1 MDRISYINNTVNSIL
16 ALDTDLR
23 ISIAHRLLMKLEERK
38 DITRWQFW
46 DRFAVAEQAE
56 SILESNITEE
66 GLDII
71 MTKLSAKWN
80 QVSASTPETEAL
92 TYEIGKITDSKNNS

>member
-1 MDRISYINNTVNSIL
+1 MDRISRIIKTVDSIL
-16 ALDTDLR
+16 ELDSDLR

-56 SILESNITEE
+56 SMLEHEITDE
-66 GLDII
+66 GLDIL
-71 MTKLSAKWN
+71 MQKLSDNWN

-92 TYEIGKITDSKNNS
+92 TYEIGKINDSKNNS

>member
-1 MDRISYINNTVNSIL
+1 MNRNELINSTVNAIMAMEL
-16 ALDTDLR
+16 DLR
-23 ISIAHRLLMKLEERK
+23 LSIAHRLLMKLEGNK

-46 DRFAVAEQAE
+46 DRLSVAEQAE
-56 SILESNITEE
+56 SIMEHDISEE

-71 MTKLSAKWN
+71 MQKLSDNWN

-92 TYEIGKITDSKNNS
+92 TYEIGKINDSKNNS

>member
-1 MDRISYINNTVNSIL
+1 MNRNELINSTVNAIMAMDL
-16 ALDTDLR
+16 DLR
-23 ISIAHRLLMKLEERK
+23 LSIAHRLLMKLEGNK

-46 DRFAVAEQAE
+46 DRLSVAEQAE
-56 SILESNITEE
+56 SIMEHDISEE

-71 MTKLSAKWN
+71 MQKLSDNWN

-92 TYEIGKITDSKNNS
+92 TYEIGKINDSKNNS

>member
-1 MDRISYINNTVNSIL
+1 MDRISRIIKTVDSIL
-16 ALDTDLR
+16 ALDSDIR
-23 ISIAHRLLMKLEERK
+23 VSIAHRLLMKLEEKK

-56 SILESNITEE
+56 SILEHEISEE

-71 MTKLSAKWN
+71 MTKLSAQWN

-92 TYEIGKITDSKNNS
+92 TYEIGKLNDSKNNS

>member
-1 MDRISYINNTVNSIL
+1 MDRISRITKTVDSIL
-16 ALDTDLR
+16 ALDSDLR
-23 ISIAHRLLMKLEERK
+23 VSIAHRLLMKLEEKK

-56 SILESNITEE
+56 SILEHEISEE

-71 MTKLSAKWN
+71 MTKLSAQWN
-80 QVSASTPETEAL
+80 QVSASTQETEAL
-92 TYEIGKITDSKNNS
+92 TYVIGKINDSKNNS

>member
-1 MDRISYINNTVNSIL
+1 MSRNELINSTVNAIMAMDL
-16 ALDTDLR
+16 DLR
-23 ISIAHRLLMKLEERK
+23 LSIAHRLLMKLEGNK

-46 DRFAVAEQAE
+46 DRLSVAEQAE
-56 SILESNITEE
+56 SIMEHDISEE

-71 MTKLSAKWN
+71 MQKLSDNWN

-92 TYEIGKITDSKNNS
+92 TYEIGKINDSKNNS

>member
-1 MDRISYINNTVNSIL
+1 MDRISRITKTVDSIL
-16 ALDTDLR
+16 ALESDLR
-23 ISIAHRLLMKLEERK
+23 ISIAHRLLMKLEEKK

-56 SILESNITEE
+56 SILEHEISEE

-71 MTKLSAKWN
+71 MQKLSDKWN

-92 TYEIGKITDSKNNS
+92 TYEIGKLNDSKNNS

>member
-1 MDRISYINNTVNSIL
+1 MDRLSYINNTVESIL
-16 ALDTDLR
+16 ALDSDLR
-23 ISIAHRLLMKLEERK
+23 VSIAHRLLMKLEEKK

-46 DRFAVAEQAE
+46 DRFSVAEQAE
-56 SILESNITEE
+56 SIIEGEITEE

>member
-1 MDRISYINNTVNSIL
+1 MDRLSYINNTVESIL
-16 ALDTDLR
+16 ALDSDLR
-23 ISIAHRLLMKLEERK
+23 LSIAHRLLMKLEEKK

-56 SILESNITEE
+56 SILEGGITEE

-71 MTKLSAKWN
+71 MQKLSDKWN

-92 TYEIGKITDSKNNS
+92 TYELGKLNDSKNNS

>member
-1 MDRISYINNTVNSIL
+1 MDRISYINNTVESIL
-16 ALDTDLR
+16 ALDSDLR
-23 ISIAHRLLMKLEERK
+23 ISIAHRLLMKLEEKK

-46 DRFAVAEQAE
+46 DRFAVSEQAE
-56 SILESNITEE
+56 EIAEHEISQE

-71 MTKLSAKWN
+71 MGKLSDKWN

-92 TYEIGKITDSKNNS
+92 TYEIAKITESKNNS

>member
-16 ALDTDLR
+16 ALDLDLR
-23 ISIAHRLLMKLEERK
+23 VSIAHRLMMKLEEKK
-38 DITRWQFW
+38 DVTRWQFW
-46 DRFAVAEQAE
+46 DRLAVAEQAE
-56 SILESNITEE
+56 SILEHEISEE

-71 MTKLSAKWN
+71 MQKLSDKWN

-92 TYEIGKITDSKNNS
+92 TYELGKLNDSKNNS